1 MPSGFRFLKLF
12 SGTARLID
20 RNEENSLKLPLED
33 TAKEIDIALLK
44 HGESRVFA
52 RFVRGYQDMVFACC
66 RTVGLAGQDMEDAAA
81 ETFLAAWQSLRKFNE
96 KGKLSSWLWKIAYH
110 KAIDYRRKHYG
121 QEVCDENHLETPAA
135 GNADSP
141 GMKLE
146 SEE

>member
-52 RFVRGYQDMVFACC
+52 RFVRGYQDMVFVCC
-66 RTVGLAGQDMEDAAA
+66 RTVGLRNEDIEDAAS
-81 ETFLAAWQSLRKFNE
+81 ETFLAAYKSIKNYNG
-96 KGKLSSWLWKIAYH
+96 KSKLSSWLWKIAYH

-121 QEVCDENHLETPAA
+121 REVCDENHLEIPAA